1 MVRPWCLSLP
11 MLLAAGAATAE
22 TPALLLFRQATPVQL
37 LVYDSDDCD
46 EANVVECT
54 SIALQCGAIG
64 TLTVT
69 VYGLYREEIS
79 KWVADGGRLNV
90 AGIPGLGILDM
101 DQSSASD
108 ADGAWSVSFR
118 AGYER
123 PNVLD
128 DEAFGPALAFDVI
141 YGKVA
146 VTFDKASTQVM
157 RAFLAGCGDG
167 PSKSG

>member
-1 MVRPWCLSLP
+1 MVRLWCLSLP
-11 MLLAAGAATAE
+11 ILLAADSAVAE
-22 TPALLLFRQATPVQL
+22 TPALFLFRQTTPVQL

-46 EANVVECT
+46 EASVVECT
-54 SIALQCGAIG
+54 SIALQCSSIG

-69 VYGLYREEIS
+69 VYGLYRDEIS
-79 KWVADGGRLNV
+79 KWAADGGKLNV
-90 AGIPGLGILDM
+90 AGIPGLSALDI

-118 AGYER
+118 ASYER
-123 PNVLD
+123 PKTLD

-141 YGKVA
+141 YGNVSVA
-146 VTFDKASTQVM
+146 LDKGTTQIA

-167 PSKSG
+167 PSRSG

>member
-1 MVRPWCLSLP
+1 MIRVWCLSLP
-11 MLLAAGAATAE
+11 IMLAAGAAVAE
-22 TPALLLFRQATPVQL
+22 TPALFLFRQATPVQL

-46 EANVVECT
+46 EAGVVECT
-54 SIALQCGAIG
+54 SIALQCSSIG
-64 TLTVT
+64 SLTVT

-79 KWVADGGRLNV
+79 KWVAGGGKLNV
-90 AGIPGLGILDM
+90 TGIPGLSALDI

-118 AGYER
+118 ASYER
-123 PNVLD
+123 PSILD

-141 YGKVA
+141 YGSVSVA
-146 VTFDKASTQVM
+146 LDKGNTQIA

-167 PSKSG
+167 PSRSG

>member
-1 MVRPWCLSLP
+1 MVRLWCLALP
-11 MLLAAGAATAE
+11 VLLAAGSAVAE
-22 TPALLLFRQATPVQL
+22 TPTLILFRQATPVQL

-46 EANVVECT
+46 EASVVECT
-54 SIALQCGAIG
+54 SIALQCASIG

-79 KWVADGGRLNV
+79 KWAADGGKLSI
-90 AGIPGLGILDM
+90 AGIPGLSTLDI

-108 ADGAWSVSFR
+108 TDGAWSVSFR

-123 PNVLD
+123 PNILD
-128 DEAFGPALAFDVI
+128 DEAFGPTLAFDVS
-141 YGKVA
+141 YGRVA
-146 VTFDKASTQVM
+146 VALDKASTQIV

-167 PSKSG
+167 PSRSG